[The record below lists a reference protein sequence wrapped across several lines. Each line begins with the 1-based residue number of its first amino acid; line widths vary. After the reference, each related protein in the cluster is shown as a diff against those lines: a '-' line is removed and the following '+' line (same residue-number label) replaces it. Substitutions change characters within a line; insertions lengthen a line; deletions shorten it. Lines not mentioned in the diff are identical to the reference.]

1 MGGTYGGNAICCAA
15 ALGVLEAFENEQV
28 LDNVNKQEIA
38 VRKRLHALQSTPA
51 GALIR
56 EVRGKGLMIGIEF
69 EKFGSNNHGETA
81 YAVVQE
87 CIKRDLLVLSCGPY
101 DTVRLIPPLNINDQ
115 DLNSGMDK
123 VCEAVTSVYAN
134 GGKYCK

>member
-1 MGGTYGGNAICCAA
+1 M
-15 ALGVLEAFENEQV
+15 LKAFEEERI
-28 LDNVNKQEIA
+28 LENVNKQEVVA
-38 VRKRLHALQSTPA
+38 RGRLHALQATPA

-101 DTVRLIPPLNINDQ
+101 DTVRLIPPLNINST
-115 DLNSGMDK
+115 DLNRGLDR
-123 VCEAVTSVYAN
+123 VCEAVTSVYNN
-134 GGKYCK
+134 GGKYTK